1 MRGDACACEMTNEL
15 VIRGGKRLRGSVR
28 VQGSKNSVLPILAA
42 CAAVEGV
49 CTIHNCPR
57 ITDVDC
63 TLKILRHLGCR
74 ITRNG
79 SSVAVDARDIR
90 SCEVP
95 EALMQ
100 EMRSS
105 IVFLG
110 PLLSRFGE
118 SVVSAPGGCEIGQR
132 PINLHLLAMQA
143 LGAAVEY
150 GEQGRL
156 RLSRQGRLCGESVAL
171 ALPSVGATENLMIAA
186 AAARGTTVIIN
197 AAREPEITDL
207 AAFLNRCGANIR
219 GAGEGTVTIEGV
231 RRLHGCEYRVIP
243 DRIAVS
249 TLMSCAAVTQGV
261 ITLEEVV
268 PAHVSPV
275 FAAYEDMGCTLEMG
289 ENRLTIRAPRR
300 PARFRTIHTM
310 PYPGFPTDSQATAM
324 AMACAAKGTS
334 VIVENIFENRYK
346 QAAEL
351 RRLGAQIEVECRMAV
366 VEGVP
371 QLRAAHVTAP
381 DLRGGAGLVVAGL
394 AAAGET
400 RISAV
405 HLIDRGYEEIE
416 KSLQLLG
423 ADVKREAVYG
433 SGKSTAAPAGESA
446 ADGSGA
452 GSENSEK
459 QPRNGGLSGAC
470 CP

>member
-1 MRGDACACEMTNEL
+1 MPEGSETRRGQSALCVQKMTNEL

-63 TLKILRHLGCR
+63 TLRILSHLGCKV
-74 ITRNG
+74 TQEGN
-79 SSVAVDARDIR
+79 SVAVDARDICD
-90 SCEVP
+90 CEVP

-110 PLLSRFGE
+110 PLLARFGE

-143 LGAAVEY
+143 LGAAVAY
-150 GEQGRL
+150 AEQGRL
-156 RLSRQGRLCGESVAL
+156 RLGRQGRLRGDTITL
-171 ALPSVGATENLMIAA
+171 ALPSVGATENIMIAA
-186 AAARGTTVIIN
+186 ATARGTTTIIN

-207 AAFLNRCGANIR
+207 AAFLNRCGASIR

-231 RRLHGCEYRVIP
+231 HRLHGCEYRVIP

-249 TLMSCAAVTQGV
+249 TLLSCAAVTQGTMVLEDV
-261 ITLEEVV
+261 I

-275 FAAYEDMGCTLEMG
+275 LAVYEDMGCTLEMG
-289 ENRLTIRAPRR
+289 ESRIAIRAPRR
-300 PARFRTIHTM
+300 LARFRTIHTM

-324 AMACAAKGTS
+324 AMACVAKGTS

-366 VEGVP
+366 VEGAA
-371 QLRAAHVTAP
+371 QLRAAHVAAP

-416 KSLQLLG
+416 KCLQLLG
-423 ADVKREAVYG
+423 ADVKREEVYG
-433 SGKSTAAPAGESA
+433 NGKSTAAPAVESTA
-446 ADGSGA
+446 ANRGA
-452 GSENSEK
+452 GAEK
-459 QPRNGGLSGAC
+459 AAQP
-470 CP
+470 